1 LDHLSGFQDY
11 QKDDPNLAPSHLK
24 NLNARTLGNASVFL
38 YKILF
43 CGNTR
48 WQRQKPQHAER
59 KEDGDEKG

>member
-1 LDHLSGFQDY
+1 M
-11 QKDDPNLAPSHLK
+11 K
-24 NLNARTLGNASVFL
+24 NLNERTLVKASGFL